1 MRAASTKTSCACEI
15 VTSVIDA
22 SVVPVMTLTPSEPA
36 MPTDFD
42 CTVSEPSE
50 NVAAPASAAKSVV
63 FFATTVTSRVLP
75 AFSVPGVLTTARAV
89 SSMMLTETS
98 PAIA

>member
-1 MRAASTKTSCACEI
+1 MGHK
-15 VTSVIDA
+15 VDA
-22 SVVPVMTLTPSEPA
+22 SFTDLRWQRRTLPELGAT
-36 MPTDFD
+36 
-42 CTVSEPSE
+42 
-50 NVAAPASAAKSVV
+50 AATVV